1 MTRAN
6 VGTVAAHSSSTP
18 LLRLGLKPSS
28 HEFYNSSNL
37 RVLSWVVLSL
47 RARSDGMT
55 DGSNSALA
63 AEDGVA
69 VNE

>member
-28 HEFYNSSNL
+28 REFYDSSKL
-37 RVLSWVVLSL
+37 ACLVVGGTISS
-47 RARSDGMT
+47 RSR
-55 DGSNSALA
+55 
-63 AEDGVA
+63 
-69 VNE
+69 